1 MNRCSPDASCPQNWR
16 DRSYSRLRPLLTR
29 IPGLGG
35 WLRPR
40 EPFPHPLA
48 LILMVRFE
56 RLGFRD
62 TKSFYESHKNRAE
75 DPFYLFPH
83 KSRVLPDTQ

>member
-16 DRSYSRLRPLLTR
+16 DRSYSLLRPLLTR
-29 IPGLGG
+29 TPGLGG

-40 EPFPHPLA
+40 EPFPLPLA
-48 LILMVRFE
+48 LILLARSE

-62 TKSFYESHKNRAE
+62 TKSAYDYHHNRAE
-75 DPFYLFPH
+75 DPFNRFPH